1 MLNRVEPLRNELT
14 SLETAAEANKLKS
27 ESLEK
32 LIRELEQKIAQYKVE
47 YAELISE
54 AQSIKA
60 DLSMVEAK
68 VERSVSLLGSLSSEQ
83 GRWLTTST
91 LVMSHLCVF
100 GLSTIV
106 CDCLLNAAFISYA
119 GYYDQAIRKMLYSSW
134 IKHLKQ
140 SNLEFREDMNKIEV
154 H

>member
-83 GRWLTTST
+83 GRWQTTSNQ
-91 LVMSHLCVF
+91 LKSQ
-100 GLSTIV
+100 LSTIV